1 MKQIPY
7 WLDTAP
13 PLPDRSLHSGHSGHS
28 ARELP
33 DQADVLVVGGGL
45 TGLSTAYHAAL
56 KGASVVLVEK
66 DRIGS
71 GASGRNGSM
80 CTQGITIGV
89 GEARKRYGQER
100 ARELYGAFREAVDVV
115 EELTQKEQIDCD
127 FNRCGRLGVA
137 YKPGHFEAMRATQR
151 DLAENFDHETVLL
164 DRGELRT
171 ELGSDFYHGALL
183 DPLSAGLHVGKYL
196 YGLADAAERA
206 GALIVERNAATAVRR
221 EAGGGFAVETPHGT
235 VRARQVMAATDAY
248 TDRSMPWFRKRL
260 ISVGSFVIVT
270 QPLGEERARELIP
283 RARLVV
289 DSKNIGHYVR
299 LTPDHRLAFGG
310 RARFAPSNPASD
322 LRSGEVLRREM
333 VEIFPQLADVAVDY
347 VWGGNVGF
355 SYDRVPHAG
364 EADGVYYSMGYC
376 GHGVQMATYM
386 GRAMAEV
393 MDGHP
398 EANPLRGLGFP
409 KVPVPFY
416 NGTAWFLPFAGA
428 YYKAKDKVS

>member
-13 PLPDRSLHSGHSGHS
+13 ALPDRSGKD
-28 ARELP
+28 LP
-33 DQADVLVVGGGL
+33 EAADVVVIGGGL
-45 TGLSTAYHAAL
+45 TGLSTAYHAAR
-56 KGASVVLVEK
+56 KGARVVLVEK
-66 DRIGS
+66 DQVGS

-89 GEARKRYGQER
+89 AEARRRYGQQR
-100 ARELYGAFREAVDVV
+100 ARELYDAFREAVDVV
-115 EELTQKEQIDCD
+115 EELTQKEGIDCD
-127 FNRCGRLGVA
+127 FHRAGRLGVVC
-137 YKPGHFEAMRATQR
+137 KPQHLEAMRATQR

-164 DRGELRT
+164 GKAELRT
-171 ELGSDFYHGALL
+171 ELGSDYYHGALL
-183 DPLSAGLHVGKYL
+183 DPLSAALHVGTYVH
-196 YGLADAAERA
+196 GLADAAERA
-206 GALIVERNAATAVRR
+206 GAEIHERNAATGLTRTPD
-221 EAGGGFAVETPHGT
+221 GGFLVETLRGP

-248 TDRSMPWFRKRL
+248 TDRALPWFRKRL
-260 ISVGSFVIVT
+260 INVGSFIIVT
-270 QPLGEERARELIP
+270 EPLGEERARELLP
-283 RARLVV
+283 NGRLIVV
-289 DSKNIGHYVR
+289 HKNIGNYIR
-299 LTPDHRLAFGG
+299 LTPDNRLAFGG

-322 LRSGEVLRREM
+322 LKSAEVLKREM
-333 VEIFPQLADVAVDY
+333 AEIFPQLAGVRVDY
-347 VWGGNVGF
+347 IWGGNVGF
-355 SYDRVPHAG
+355 SYDRIPHAG
-364 EADGVYYSMGYC
+364 EVNGLYYSMGYC

-428 YYKAKDKVS
+428 YYKAKDRLR